1 MLTFQAL
8 TYIEGNY
15 QTGKDHVE
23 LCQKNPDILEMVLN
37 RIALS
42 NSAMGKCASM
52 QVINNQNMGEL
63 QQPRNENDPPF
74 RRTLINS

>member
-15 QTGKDHVE
+15 QTGKSHLE
-23 LCQKNPDILEMVLN
+23 LCQKNPDILEMVVN

-42 NSAMGKCASM
+42 NSTMGNCASM
-52 QVINNQNMGEL
+52 QVIK
-63 QQPRNENDPPF
+63 QPEHGRASTTKE
-74 RRTLINS
+74 